1 MQDKFISVT
10 VLNQYIH
17 DVFVAEEM
25 LRGIT
30 LCGEVSGLR
39 TSGGHAY
46 FVMKDANAQVQCCCF
61 RYAKTYLPKEG
72 ETVLAKGS
80 VDYYAKGGRLSFN
93 IDEIKPF
100 GEGLAALKLA
110 QLKQRLLEEGYFDDS
125 HKVAIPEFCS
135 KICVLTSASG
145 AVIRDIVTTVRKVN
159 NVIDIVV
166 RDIPVQGAACADAVV
181 RELAV
186 VDKLGFDAIV
196 IARGGG
202 SAEDL
207 MPFNEEKV
215 VKAVYAA
222 KTPIISA
229 VGHETDFTLCDFAA
243 DVRAATPTAAAQ
255 LVAYDVKDLI
265 ARIEEYLR
273 SMYVSAVRKQQDATN
288 ALSVYGSKI
297 SSQILINCS
306 KLERKIEVLSQ
317 TMSNLTQNAVNDAI
331 AALKAAVTRLSD
343 VNPANILAKGYFAV
357 SKNGKRLSGVAEL
370 VPGDEIEVRG
380 ADGQAL
386 AKIEEVKKI

>member
-25 LRGIT
+25 LRGVT

-100 GEGLAALKLA
+100 GEGLAALRLA

-125 HKVAIPEFCS
+125 HKVAVPEFCS
-135 KICVLTSASG
+135 KICVLTSVSG

-159 NVIDIVV
+159 GIIDIAV

-181 RELAV
+181 RELTV
-186 VDKLGFDAIV
+186 VDKLGFDAII

-222 KTPIISA
+222 KTPVISA

-255 LVAYDVKDLI
+255 IVAFDVKDLLK
-265 ARIEEYLR
+265 RIEDCAM
-273 SMYVSAVRKQQDATN
+273 SMYASTERRRQTATN
-288 ALSVYGSKI
+288 ALTVYGNKI
-297 SSQILINCS
+297 SSLLLLNCS
-306 KLERKIEVLSQ
+306 KLERKSELLSQ
-317 TMSNLTQNAVNDAI
+317 SMTNLVQNAVNEAS

-357 SKNGKRLSGVAEL
+357 SKDGKRLSGVGAL

-386 AKIEEVKKI
+386 ARIEEVKSI

>member
-25 LRGIT
+25 LHGIT

-46 FVMKDANAQVQCCCF
+46 FVMKDANAQVQCSCF
-61 RYAKTYLPKEG
+61 RYAKTYLPKDG
-72 ETVLAKGS
+72 ETVLATGS
-80 VDYYAKGGRLSFN
+80 VDYYSKGGRLSFN
-93 IDEIKPF
+93 IESMKPF

-125 HKVAIPEFCS
+125 HKVAIPRFCS

-145 AVIRDIVTTVRKVN
+145 AVIRDIVTTVRKIN
-159 NVIDIVV
+159 RIIDIVV
-166 RDIPVQGAACADAVV
+166 RDIPVQGAGCADAVAKQ
-181 RELAV
+181 LSV
-186 VDKLGFDAIV
+186 VDNLGFDAIV

-215 VKAVYAA
+215 VKAVYVC
-222 KTPIISA
+222 KTPVISA

-243 DVRAATPTAAAQ
+243 DARAATPTAAAQ
-255 LVAYDVKDLI
+255 LIAFDVREVLAEIFGYAEKMYD
-265 ARIEEYLR
+265 AME
-273 SMYVSAVRKQQDATN
+273 RKQHDAKIC
-288 ALSVYGSKI
+288 LSTSSNKI
-297 SSQILINCS
+297 ASVILLNCS
-306 KLERKIEVLSQ
+306 KLARKSELLSH
-317 TMSNLTQNAVNDAI
+317 TMSNLVQNKLSDISVGI
-331 AALKAAVTRLSD
+331 KSTVTRLSD

-357 SKNGKRLSGVAEL
+357 SKDGVRIAGVTTLS
-370 VPGDEIEVRG
+370 PGDEIEIRG
-380 ADGQAL
+380 ADGRA
-386 AKIEEVKKI
+386 AATVKEVKTI

>member
-25 LRGIT
+25 LHGIT

-46 FVMKDANAQVQCCCF
+46 FVMKDENAQIQCSCF
-61 RYAKTYLPKEG
+61 RYAKTYLPKIG
-72 ETVLAKGS
+72 ETILARGS

-100 GEGLAALKLA
+100 GEGLASLKLA

-125 HKVAIPEFCS
+125 HKIAIPEYCF

-145 AVIRDIVTTVRKVN
+145 AVIRDIVTTVRRVN
-159 NVIDIVV
+159 GIIDIAV
-166 RDIPVQGAACADAVV
+166 RDIPVQGAGCADAVV

-186 VDKLGFDAIV
+186 VDKLGFDAII

-222 KTPIISA
+222 KTPVISA

-255 LVAYDVKDLI
+255 LVAFDVSELLAYI
-265 ARIEEYLR
+265 AEKARA
-273 SMYVSAVRKQQDATN
+273 MYGAVELKQQSAMN
-288 ALSVYGSKI
+288 ALKTCGNAIASIV
-297 SSQILINCS
+297 LLNCS
-306 KLERKIEVLSQ
+306 KLERKSELLSHNM
-317 TMSNLTQNAVNDAI
+317 TKAVENLISDASS
-331 AALKAAVTRLSD
+331 ALKAAVTRLSD
-343 VNPANILAKGYFAV
+343 VNPANILAKGYFAL
-357 SKNGKRLSGVAEL
+357 SKEGKRVSGVGSL
-370 VPGDEIEVRG
+370 LPGDEIEVRG
-380 ADGQAL
+380 HDGQAL

>member
-100 GEGLAALKLA
+100 GEGFAALKLA

-196 IARGGG
+196 IARGRRLRGRLDAVQRRKGRQGGLCGKDPDHLRSGSRDRLHALRLCRGRQGGDADSCG
-202 SAEDL
+202 SA
-207 MPFNEEKV
+207 
-215 VKAVYAA
+215 
-222 KTPIISA
+222 
-229 VGHETDFTLCDFAA
+229 
-243 DVRAATPTAAAQ
+243 R
-255 LVAYDVKDLI
+255 
-265 ARIEEYLR
+265 RI
-273 SMYVSAVRKQQDATN
+273 
-288 ALSVYGSKI
+288 
-297 SSQILINCS
+297 
-306 KLERKIEVLSQ
+306 
-317 TMSNLTQNAVNDAI
+317 
-331 AALKAAVTRLSD
+331 
-343 VNPANILAKGYFAV
+343 
-357 SKNGKRLSGVAEL
+357 
-370 VPGDEIEVRG
+370 
-380 ADGQAL
+380 
-386 AKIEEVKKI
+386 

>member
-25 LRGIT
+25 LHGIT

-46 FVMKDANAQVQCCCF
+46 FAMKDENAQIQCSCF
-61 RYAKTYLPKEG
+61 RYAKTYLPKIG
-72 ETVLAKGS
+72 ETILARGS

-125 HKVAIPEFCS
+125 HKIAIPEYCF

-145 AVIRDIVTTVRKVN
+145 AVIRDIVTTVRRVN
-159 NVIDIVV
+159 GIIDIAV
-166 RDIPVQGAACADAVV
+166 RDIPVQGAGCADAVV

-186 VDKLGFDAIV
+186 VDKLGFDAII

-222 KTPIISA
+222 KTPVISA

-255 LVAYDVKDLI
+255 LVAFDVSELLAYI
-265 ARIEEYLR
+265 AEKARA
-273 SMYVSAVRKQQDATN
+273 MYGAVELKQQSAMN
-288 ALSVYGSKI
+288 ALKTCGNAIASIV
-297 SSQILINCS
+297 LLNCS
-306 KLERKIEVLSQ
+306 KLERKSELLSHNM
-317 TMSNLTQNAVNDAI
+317 TKAVENLISDASS
-331 AALKAAVTRLSD
+331 ALKAAVTRLSD
-343 VNPANILAKGYFAV
+343 VNPANILAKGYFAL
-357 SKNGKRLSGVAEL
+357 SKEGKRVSGVGSL
-370 VPGDEIEVRG
+370 LPGDEIEVRG
-380 ADGQAL
+380 HDGQAL